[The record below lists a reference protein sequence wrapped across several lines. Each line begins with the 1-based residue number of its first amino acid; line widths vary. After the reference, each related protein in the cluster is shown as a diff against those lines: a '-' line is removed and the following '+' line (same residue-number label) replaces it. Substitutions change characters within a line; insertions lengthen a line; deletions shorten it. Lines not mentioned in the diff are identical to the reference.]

1 MKIEKIS
8 VKNLAS
14 LEGSFEVDFTQEPL
28 KSAGIFAISGSTG
41 AGKSTLLD
49 ALCLAL
55 YDKTPRFAV
64 NTDGFTLQDGA
75 KSTIKQD
82 DVRNILRR
90 GTGEG
95 FAEVEFIGVDG
106 HRYRSTWT
114 VWRAGNRANGSLQN
128 QKMQVMDLTNN
139 EDLKGTKKE
148 LLEQLVKLIGLSYEQ
163 FTRTVLLAQNDFA
176 TFLKSRGTEKAELL
190 EKLTGTE
197 IYSLISREIFNRWRS
212 SENDLSLL
220 NNELALIVVLTN
232 DEKEELGK
240 RYTEQSILLKTGR
253 EGQVVLE
260 KQKQLVADYLHKTKE
275 LALKSATLQTI
286 SHNYTQANTVFNLKR
301 EEIEN
306 FSEKWEKMKPEVERA
321 RELDTLIGVKNKE
334 CEEASQRYK
343 RGAETAGKAIDDLN
357 RSELKLGKIKTQLN
371 ELFQLHGVSIEI
383 SQLHDESIQMLLQ
396 QVELPIHDLQSE
408 HDKCVN
414 ELNAFNIET
423 INKELKENI
432 AKKAR
437 IEQAT
442 KDLKEFLEL
451 TALQAKKLKELEVSR
466 PILDEKNKEIAKL
479 KSLFEEAQ
487 LAVATSVEALR
498 QQLIEGEACPVC
510 GSTSH
515 PYSMQQEMI
524 ENLYL
529 KVKGEYEAAMEEGKL
544 LEKGCM
550 VAQSEINSF
559 EKRITALQEAL
570 SFCPADKL
578 KLELFE
584 KALANTV
591 QLLLQLEEKV
601 KQYNQRYEGYKI
613 IVKTLTQKRN
623 DYTQLKDGINDFKII
638 SQQVHSMKTQIEEL
652 QKQVALDKD
661 AMENRNKSY
670 SDLLQERATLLGGKS
685 TEKALWAVE
694 QKEKELKAALEL
706 LRNNKDEVNARLATT
721 QGIVTQLTTDISA
734 LEKTYQNI
742 EEPELLEQRLVEIIQ
757 KNEILQKELSTIEV
771 NLKLDEENH
780 KKRTTKVAGV
790 KEQEKITSRWAKL
803 NELLGSADGAKFKRI
818 AQSYTLN
825 LLLKHT
831 NKHLSYLSRRY
842 KLRQIPDTL
851 GLQIIDGDMC
861 DEVRTV
867 YSLSGG
873 ESFLISLALALGLS
887 SLSSNNL
894 KVESLFID
902 EGFGSLDAETLRAAM
917 EALEML
923 QMQGRKI
930 GVISHVQEMSE
941 RISVQIQLTKSTNGK
956 SVMNVIG

>member
-1 MKIEKIS
+1 
-8 VKNLAS
+8 
-14 LEGSFEVDFTQEPL
+14 
-28 KSAGIFAISGSTG
+28 
-41 AGKSTLLD
+41 
-49 ALCLAL
+49 
-55 YDKTPRFAV
+55 
-64 NTDGFTLQDGA
+64 
-75 KSTIKQD
+75 
-82 DVRNILRR
+82 
-90 GTGEG
+90 
-95 FAEVEFIGVDG
+95 
-106 HRYRSTWT
+106 
-114 VWRAGNRANGSLQN
+114 
-128 QKMQVMDLTNN
+128 
-139 EDLKGTKKE
+139 
-148 LLEQLVKLIGLSYEQ
+148 
-163 FTRTVLLAQNDFA
+163 
-176 TFLKSRGTEKAELL
+176 
-190 EKLTGTE
+190 
-197 IYSLISREIFNRWRS
+197 
-212 SENDLSLL
+212 
-220 NNELALIVVLTN
+220 
-232 DEKEELGK
+232 
-240 RYTEQSILLKTGR
+240 
-253 EGQVVLE
+253 
-260 KQKQLVADYLHKTKE
+260 
-275 LALKSATLQTI
+275 
-286 SHNYTQANTVFNLKR
+286 
-301 EEIEN
+301 
-306 FSEKWEKMKPEVERA
+306 
-321 RELDTLIGVKNKE
+321 
-334 CEEASQRYK
+334 
-343 RGAETAGKAIDDLN
+343 
-357 RSELKLGKIKTQLN
+357 
-371 ELFQLHGVSIEI
+371 
-383 SQLHDESIQMLLQ
+383 
-396 QVELPIHDLQSE
+396 
-408 HDKCVN
+408 
-414 ELNAFNIET
+414 
-423 INKELKENI
+423 
-432 AKKAR
+432 
-437 IEQAT
+437 
-442 KDLKEFLEL
+442 
-451 TALQAKKLKELEVSR
+451 
-466 PILDEKNKEIAKL
+466 
-479 KSLFEEAQ
+479 
-487 LAVATSVEALR
+487 
-498 QQLIEGEACPVC
+498 
-510 GSTSH
+510 
-515 PYSMQQEMI
+515 
-524 ENLYL
+524 
-529 KVKGEYEAAMEEGKL
+529 MEEGKL

-742 EEPELLEQRLVEIIQ
+742 EVPELLEQRLVEIIQ

-873 ESFLISLALALGLS
+873 GTLLI
-887 SLSSNNL
+887 
-894 KVESLFID
+894 
-902 EGFGSLDAETLRAAM
+902 
-917 EALEML
+917 
-923 QMQGRKI
+923 
-930 GVISHVQEMSE
+930 
-941 RISVQIQLTKSTNGK
+941 
-956 SVMNVIG
+956 